1 MPARLA
7 RRSLLPLLAALPLGL
22 AHAPARAHHGWS
34 GYISDTEI
42 ELTGTVT
49 EIYFGMPHCTLRLGT
64 PEKTWIC
71 VLAPLSRM
79 TRRGLPDGSIKAGD
93 TVTLVGYASRT
104 VPDEMR
110 AERITVAGQTVE
122 LR

>member
-1 MPARLA
+1 MPACLV
-7 RRSLLPLLAALPLGL
+7 RRSLLPLLAAAPLAL
-22 AHAPARAHHGWS
+22 AVRPAAAHHGWS
-34 GYISDTEI
+34 GYASDVEI
-42 ELTGTVT
+42 ELTGTVA
-49 EIYFGMPHCTLRLGT
+49 EVYFGMPHCTLRLGT
-64 PEKTWIC
+64 PEKTWTC

-79 TRRGLPDGSIKAGD
+79 TNRGLPDGSIKAGD

-110 AERITVAGQTVE
+110 AERITVAGKTVE